1 VRNARLACGRAFLRT
16 IAFRGKWKWLTLR
29 DQKHARVR
37 REGEINLSLTTPS
50 DGQKRGTTGIS
61 RRKQQRR
68 IKLADK
74 VVT

>member
-1 VRNARLACGRAFLRT
+1 MSMLAVT
-16 IAFRGKWKWLTLR
+16 
-29 DQKHARVR
+29 
-37 REGEINLSLTTPS
+37 GEINPSLTTPS
-50 DGQKRGTTGIS
+50 DGPMGDRTGVS

>member
-1 VRNARLACGRAFLRT
+1 MPGLAARA
-16 IAFRGKWKWLTLR
+16 K
-29 DQKHARVR
+29 
-37 REGEINLSLTTPS
+37 INLSLTTPS
-50 DGQKRGTTGIS
+50 DGPKRGTTGIS